1 MEKRILVIDDDPVL
15 VRLITDHLQQ
25 EGYAVQGAYSGAA
38 GLRAAYAYQPHLI
51 ILDVMMPDMDGWTVC
66 QRLREMCNAPILM
79 LSALGTAGDK
89 VRGLNLGADD
99 YLTKPFN
106 TAELF
111 ARVQALLRRGSD
123 LTPELTSPTR
133 YADNRLVIDLDKGI
147 ILKDGREVHLTP
159 REFSLLTYMV
169 RQPGVILAHRQLVS
183 GALGTVFDDD
193 SLKALKVYIG
203 QIRKK
208 IEDHPDK
215 PEYILNERGR
225 GYYFKPRQPG

>member
-1 MEKRILVIDDDPVL
+1 
-15 VRLITDHLQQ
+15 
-25 EGYAVQGAYSGAA
+25 
-38 GLRAAYAYQPHLI
+38 
-51 ILDVMMPDMDGWTVC
+51 
-66 QRLREMCNAPILM
+66 
-79 LSALGTAGDK
+79 
-89 VRGLNLGADD
+89 
-99 YLTKPFN
+99 
-106 TAELF
+106 
-111 ARVQALLRRGSD
+111 
-123 LTPELTSPTR
+123 
-133 YADNRLVIDLDKGI
+133 LVIDLDKGV